1 MRFDKQRFCGKLFQK
16 TSGIEIP
23 RYLKNRFFACGNG
36 NGKTAFLAR
45 GNGNGNTAAVPIS
58 AKYLLTFITKMSK
71 MTKSSFCQRDQ
82 QSRIIHFCEQKAKI
96 PKNVFT

>member
-36 NGKTAFLAR
+36 NGKTVFLAR
-45 GNGNGNTAAVPIS
+45 GNGNTAAVPTPCNIFR
-58 AKYLLTFITKMSK
+58 ADHFARRIFRLLRDYL
-71 MTKSSFCQRDQ
+71 
-82 QSRIIHFCEQKAKI
+82 RIRS
-96 PKNVFT
+96 

>member
-1 MRFDKQRFCGKLFQK
+1 MRFEKQRFCGKLFQK

-45 GNGNGNTAAVPIS
+45 GNGNGNTAAVPTS
-58 AKYLLTFITKMSK
+58 GVNPVGLEFFSLPWTKLRRLLRNFK
-71 MTKSSFCQRDQ
+71 
-82 QSRIIHFCEQKAKI
+82 
-96 PKNVFT
+96 

>member
-1 MRFDKQRFCGKLFQK
+1 MSFDKQRFCGKLFQK

-45 GNGNGNTAAVPIS
+45 GNGNGTTAAVPTS
-58 AKYLLTFITKMSK
+58 GYNCSYHCFYVKITW
-71 MTKSSFCQRDQ
+71 TYIF
-82 QSRIIHFCEQKAKI
+82 
-96 PKNVFT
+96 

>member
-1 MRFDKQRFCGKLFQK
+1 MRFEKQRFCGKLFQK

-45 GNGNGNTAAVPIS
+45 GNGNGNTAAVPTSGIDSPQIS
-58 AKYLLTFITKMSK
+58 FAQNDRKKYLKLNIQGT
-71 MTKSSFCQRDQ
+71 
-82 QSRIIHFCEQKAKI
+82 
-96 PKNVFT
+96 

>member
-45 GNGNGNTAAVPIS
+45 GNGNGNTAAVPTS
-58 AKYLLTFITKMSK
+58 GSHNLRWAKTAEMI
-71 MTKSSFCQRDQ
+71 
-82 QSRIIHFCEQKAKI
+82 
-96 PKNVFT
+96 VF

>member
-36 NGKTAFLAR
+36 KTAFLAR
-45 GNGNGNTAAVPIS
+45 GNGNGNTAAVPTS
-58 AKYLLTFITKMSK
+58 AKIMLKVLLIRFLIILTIV
-71 MTKSSFCQRDQ
+71 KS
-82 QSRIIHFCEQKAKI
+82 H
-96 PKNVFT
+96 N